1 MLWAI
6 KEKTLLLLFLM
17 GNIKLDGMST
27 NIKLTIQAY
36 LTLYFKFWEG
46 TFVKSY
52 KIQLSVLLFLVLHLF
67 LYQQISFFSQRFIQ
81 HYLKK
86 IFVSNFPFWI
96 DKICQGWQNILA
108 NFPQNAF
115 WNIFFQ
121 NLLTKS
127 CKSVSFVSVVNWYCT
142 YILKVPTTDSLVF
155 FFLTTI
161 WLPHG

>member
-36 LTLYFKFWEG
+36 LTLYFKFWKG

-86 IFVSNFPFWI
+86 IFVSNFPF
-96 DKICQGWQNILA
+96 
-108 NFPQNAF
+108 
-115 WNIFFQ
+115 
-121 NLLTKS
+121 
-127 CKSVSFVSVVNWYCT
+127 
-142 YILKVPTTDSLVF
+142 
-155 FFLTTI
+155 
-161 WLPHG
+161 